1 MCANP
6 TMVHSTTY
14 HEVFSNA
21 NRGTVRDRSDMG
33 RGPTCWGAY
42 YGNTTIIHGLTFP
55 TTRCLREVTDN
66 RSSTTCDSHVRV
78 LMHLFLTY
86 PGSYVQEG
94 EPILPGERPCDRFS
108 YEVYEYEVRRLERCT
123 ATAGIHACKVLEV
136 GGGHVARCS
145 KLGVTT
151 SQGARSQGWSRRIR
165 LRTQRTEDL
174 DLDINFDD

>member
-94 EPILPGERPCDRFS
+94 EPILPGERPCGRFS
-108 YEVYEYEVRRLERCT
+108 CEVYEYAVRRLERCT